1 MKFKAALPFLKTN
14 HRGVITTNRTDGASH
29 SSVVVCGVY
38 DGSST
43 FVSVYPKSQK
53 IKNLRRDPRCTLLS
67 VSEDWRNYVVVEGI
81 ATLKDYANTERD
93 TFRCLLREVYMS
105 CSDSPHP
112 NWQEYD
118 EAMVAQKAVI
128 VSINPDKTY
137 GLLR

>member
-1 MKFKAALPFLKTN
+1 MKFEAALPFLKTN

-53 IKNLRRDPRCTLLS
+53 IKNLRRVPRCTVLS
-67 VSEDWRNYVVVEGI
+67 VSEDWSNYVVVEGI
-81 ATLKDYANTERD
+81 ATLKDYKNTERD
-93 TFRCLLREVYMS
+93 TFKCLLREVYMS
-105 CSDSPHP
+105 CSDTPHP

-118 EAMVAQKAVI
+118 EAMVVQKAVI
-128 VSINPDKTY
+128 VSINPNKTY
-137 GLLR
+137 GILR